1 MGKKLLKIL
10 YYNKKKHEKMMKIV
24 LENSFSNLYYKTPH
38 FNRDNFFFLSFLL
51 LSSLQWITISFFS
64 RDL

>member
-38 FNRDNFFFLSFLL
+38 FNRDNFFFFPFYCFPHYNGLQFHSF
-51 LSSLQWITISFFS
+51 SQ
-64 RDL
+64 DL